1 MSRRIQ
7 KRKRRISWSGLL
19 LPAVLVVLSILGL
32 GLLASSMG
40 WLSDGRVVQRGA
52 PPGTVAIPAAAVGIP
67 AYTRVRLEHL
77 VNSRTG
83 DLHAVYLPEGSILPE
98 TFVDAREII
107 GRVVV
112 SDKLAGQLFSENDFF
127 PPGTREGIVA
137 GIPSGKR
144 AIRIDARKVNGIVGL
159 SRGDRFDL
167 VATLDLRRS
176 GRNNPVVVQGAAQTN
191 LGALGSSVQSSLV
204 VEDGAVVQP
213 LQTRSIPGRT
223 NQLVEEMVIAVNSDE
238 VELLTKALHSG
249 ARVDCVPRSG
259 RPTDEVEAKRPSVA
273 RSGGLNVVET
283 ISGGSRSAVAVPS
296 GGAVALPL
304 APSATT
310 EVGQG
315 TGE

>member
-7 KRKRRISWSGLL
+7 KRKRRFSWSGLL
-19 LPAVLVVLSILGL
+19 LPGALIVLSVLGL

-40 WLSDGRVVQRGA
+40 WFSEGRVVQRGA
-52 PPGTVAIPAAAVGIP
+52 PPGTLAIPAAAVPIP
-67 AYTRVRLEHL
+67 AYTRVKLEHL
-77 VNSRTG
+77 VNPRTG

-107 GRVVV
+107 GRVVR
-112 SDKLAGQLFSENDFF
+112 SDKLAGQLFSQNDFF

-137 GIPSGKR
+137 GIPAGKR
-144 AIRIDARKVNGIVGL
+144 AMRIDARKVNGIVGL

-176 GRNNPVVVQGAAQTN
+176 GGANPVVVQGATQSN

-213 LQTRSIPGRT
+213 LQTRSVAGRS
-223 NQLVEEMVIAVNSDE
+223 NQVVEEMVIAVASDE

-259 RPTDEVEAKRPSVA
+259 RPTDEAETKRPSVA
-273 RSGGLNVVET
+273 RARGVNVVET
-283 ISGGSRSAVAVPS
+283 ISGGSRTAVAVPS
-296 GGAVALPL
+296 GGAVVLSP
-304 APSATT
+304 APNRMT
-310 EVGQG
+310 EANE
-315 TGE
+315 GEGE

>member
-1 MSRRIQ
+1 
-7 KRKRRISWSGLL
+7 
-19 LPAVLVVLSILGL
+19 
-32 GLLASSMG
+32 MG
-40 WLSDGRVVQRGA
+40 WLSDGRVAQRGA

-213 LQTRSIPGRT
+213 LQTRSIPGRGWT
-223 NQLVEEMVIAVNSDE
+223 ASEAVEPPHRPPPPRTTAPKSPEHRDWSGLPPGQPRDCFCLTASNQVWLPDQTGRLA
-238 VELLTKALHSG
+238 KA
-249 ARVDCVPRSG
+249 PRC
-259 RPTDEVEAKRPSVA
+259 R
-273 RSGGLNVVET
+273 
-283 ISGGSRSAVAVPS
+283 
-296 GGAVALPL
+296 
-304 APSATT
+304 
-310 EVGQG
+310 
-315 TGE
+315 